1 MTEQDRPLWK
11 RIVQRLFMT
20 RPFAW
25 LGLNV
30 FALIDPVLLRLTKGR
45 LYSSRGMG
53 LLSILLKTTGA
64 RSGQAREAALL
75 AFEDGDD
82 LFVIASRGGNTRHP
96 SWYHNVKATSR
107 TTVIWRGR
115 EETRI
120 ALEASS
126 DEHDRLWKKAMSVFP
141 VFDRYQA
148 RTGGRRVPVV
158 VLQREPLHSGSSGS
172 PSGA

>member
-1 MTEQDRPLWK
+1 MNEVTRPLWK

-30 FALIDPVLLRLTKGR
+30 FAWIDPVLLRLTKGR
-45 LYSSRGMG
+45 VYASRGMG

-64 RSGQAREAALL
+64 RSGQVREAALL
-75 AFEDGDD
+75 AFQDGDD
-82 LFVIASRGGNTRHP
+82 LFVIASRGGNAHHP
-96 SWYHNVKATSR
+96 SWYHNVKATPR

-120 ALEASS
+120 ALEASPA
-126 DEHDRLWKKAMSVFP
+126 EHERLWQKAMSVFP

-148 RTGGRRVPVV
+148 RTGGRRVPVI
-158 VLQREPLHSGSSGS
+158 VLQREPLHSASSGP
-172 PSGA
+172 PSGS